1 MFAVY
6 DALAEQGALAACIR
20 AFNEWH
26 VKLQVIEQQHREG
39 KCGAGERKRHNG
51 PWPTREK

>member
-39 KCGAGERKRHNG
+39 KCGA
-51 PWPTREK
+51 